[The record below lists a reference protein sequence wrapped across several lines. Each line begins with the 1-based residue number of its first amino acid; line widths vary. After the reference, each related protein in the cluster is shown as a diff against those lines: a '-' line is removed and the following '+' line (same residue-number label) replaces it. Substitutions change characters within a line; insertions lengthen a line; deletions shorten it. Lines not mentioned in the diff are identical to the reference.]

1 MRASR
6 ILRSIMTRKNIK
18 VKQLAEELGKT
29 EKTIYNT
36 FYNDERSTGKGMTF
50 ENVVEMAE
58 VLGCEIVFRDKET
71 GKEY

>member
-6 ILRSIMTRKNIK
+6 ILKSIMARKGIT
-18 VKQLAEELGKT
+18 VSDLARELGRSD
-29 EKTIYNT
+29 KTIYGT
-36 FYNDERSTGKGMTF
+36 FANDERSTRKGMTF